1 MTCPPAVSVPLL
13 TAGDLDAVTILVR
26 TLKWPHRRED
36 VDLFMRLGRGRIVR
50 DDADGRMMGV
60 ALWWT
65 FGDQLARLGLVMI
78 DPQSQGRGIGRR
90 LVEQILTDSAGRTM
104 VLLATEAG
112 LPLYEKLGFLTIGG
126 NRQIQGTY
134 SEAPSEDPVIRPATS
149 QDLPAI
155 LALDL
160 TASGADRVDLL
171 QALTDIGRTFVQ
183 VNQGRITGY
192 AIERPFGR
200 GSTVGP
206 IVAESEQDAIRLFR
220 AAARPGFTRVDCP
233 SDAPDF
239 AAHLQA
245 GGLVAIEGESPVMVR
260 GSWRPPE
267 NHQRIFA
274 LSSHALG

>member
-1 MTCPPAVSVPLL
+1 MTDTTAFSMPPVTGA
-13 TAGDLDAVTILVR
+13 DLDAVTALVQ
-26 TLKWPHRRED
+26 TLKWPHRPED

-90 LVEQILTDSAGRTM
+90 LVEQILTDSADRTM

-112 LPLYEKLGFLTIGG
+112 LPLYEKLGFQTIGG

-134 SEAPSEDPVIRPATS
+134 SEAPSEDPAIRPATS
-149 QDLPAI
+149 QDFPAI
-155 LALDL
+155 LALDSA
-160 TASGADRVDLL
+160 ASGADRVDLL
-171 QALTDIGRTFVQ
+171 RAMTDIGRTIVR
-183 VNQGRITGY
+183 VEKDRITGY
-192 AIERPFGR
+192 AIERTFGR
-200 GSTVGP
+200 GSAVGP
-206 IVAESEQDAIRLFR
+206 IVAESEDDAIRLFR

-233 SDAPDF
+233 SDASDL
-239 AAHLQA
+239 AAHLQTA
-245 GGLVAIEGESPVMVR
+245 GLVAVEGESPVMVR

-267 NHQRIFA
+267 NPQRIFA